1 MKIGSCFVWHGK
13 YIETKLKNV
22 KCKLIF
28 RTLRKM
34 VGLTMRGMYWAG
46 SVNYIKVKG
55 KQATTKEAPILLGA
69 PHTSFFDA
77 LGVIITGP
85 ASVVAKVESGSIP
98 FYGSKVLFLL

>member
-1 MKIGSCFVWHGK
+1 
-13 YIETKLKNV
+13 
-22 KCKLIF
+22 
-28 RTLRKM
+28 M

-46 SVNYIKVKG
+46 SVHYIRVKG

-98 FYGSKVLFLL
+98 FYGSKVLFLVIIYFIIICFRYVC